1 MNELNLIE
9 EGGSVPVYDDALH
22 FDRTYQDGVN
32 IGLNFITNT
41 RTISFWVKPDY
52 TTFNGMTREFL
63 MAQYAGSGQ
72 RTFYAEFRDTGVI
85 RMYLPTATSGNNNVL
100 IESNAGQY
108 FNGGQW
114 YYISISLDAT
124 TGGTMYVDG
133 VAQTNTAPTATLGFT
148 RSGAIFTWGKFGLLF
163 PTLLGS
169 STQKDLA
176 VWNIAR
182 TQSEIVADMTRVWTG
197 AESGLK
203 AYFPT
208 NEGSGN
214 TIQDIN
220 AVYTGTITTTN
231 PSPTYIDDF
240 MWVREQIGTVGGGI
254 EKSRIDLFED
264 QFVSVTKQSF
274 DVNNL
279 KQRLSGV
286 TNNFVLPFTANNS
299 EVFDY
304 LDLNGNVSN
313 KPYQINYVEYIQDGT
328 PIIKK
333 GRLNL
338 REISDAGYK
347 VDVTHGINDFF
358 DRIRDKYFY
367 EPFESR
373 KIQIDTMSDSE
384 IVKSNNQTIQDAE
397 GVVIPLCDYG
407 FTNPIPTYQQSPF
420 AFIDKAFEFIA
431 EDVGY
436 TFIDSTGGKLDGLLF
451 GGGKLFDY
459 KGEGVKFSNYY
470 TKQISEEFSLSSFIT
485 KKTGFVYS
493 FVNYITNSVGGSF
506 NAFIN
511 TYIDGVLE
519 SSIPMNFGTNSLA
532 TFVSPTVY
540 PRGTKIEVKIDV
552 IVVSSGPT
560 LEISILDDP
569 TSDSSQIGVSDSLN
583 IYYENIFQ
591 NLTQLDFMSYI
602 LEVFNLGFEVDE
614 LNKQIIVYKLNDV
627 YNPNLGNT
635 IDLSDYY
642 SNVMYKKF
650 NSSYGKINRFKYQYE
665 DKFPILF
672 DSEII
677 ANNTN
682 KEKVI
687 IDSGITASFVDA
699 SSKNANIVIADGS
712 QPFMLRANGFDS
724 IDLEESSSDI
734 GYRICKEVRYDDSVH
749 GTITVPV
756 INDLGTSFNML
767 GTQTFLSFDGLDWSS
782 LIEDNYSSLRDHVLN
797 RYQEVKLLMRV
808 PRHLIDA
815 FSFQNKI
822 FISQLNSKFVVQSI
836 KTRPDGLSEWILIK
850 LN

>member
-63 MAQYAGSGQ
+63 MAQYAGSNQ

-85 RMYLPTATSGNNNVL
+85 RMYLPTAVSGNNNVV

-114 YYISISLDAT
+114 YYISVSLDAS

-133 VAQTNTAPTATLGFT
+133 VAQTNTAPTATFGFT
-148 RSGAIFTWGKFGLLF
+148 RTGAIFTWGKFGSAI

-169 STQKDLA
+169 STQKDLV
-176 VWNIAR
+176 VWNTAR
-182 TQSEIVADMTRVWTG
+182 TQSEIVADMTRTWTG
-197 AESGLK
+197 AETGLK

-220 AVYTGTITTTN
+220 LVYTGNIVTTN

-240 MWVREQIGTVGGGI
+240 MWVREVIGSIGASI
-254 EKSRIDLFED
+254 EKSSIDLFEN

-286 TNNFVLPFTANNS
+286 TNNFTLPFTSNNS
-299 EVFDY
+299 KIFDY
-304 LDLNGNVSN
+304 LDLNGNTSN
-313 KPYQINYVEYIQDGT
+313 KPYQLNYVEYIQDGT

-338 REISDAGYK
+338 REVSESGYK

-373 KIQIDTMSDSE
+373 KNN
-384 IVKSNNQTIQDAE
+384 IVSMDAGSIGNSQDITTQSNE

-420 AFIDKAFEFIA
+420 AFIHKAFDFIA
-431 EDVGY
+431 SDVGY

-459 KGEGVKFSNYY
+459 KGESISLSNYY
-470 TKQISEEFSLSSFIT
+470 VVNAPQNILINSFVS
-485 KKTGFVYS
+485 KKTGVVFCDI
-493 FVNYITNSVGGSF
+493 NYESPSTGG
-506 NAFIN
+506 AFIGN
-511 TYIDGVLE
+511 FELYIDGILV
-519 SSIPMNFGTNSLA
+519 NSASFIAGVNNLYSFNSGA
-532 TFVSPTVY
+532 TIYS
-540 PRGTKIEVKIDV
+540 RNSKIELFLNMTSVP
-552 IVVSSGPT
+552 ST
-560 LEISILDDP
+560 LPISILDNP
-569 TSDSSQIGVSDSLN
+569 SLNSSKMGIEDSLN
-583 IYYENIFQ
+583 IYYENIFK

-602 LEVFNLGFEVDE
+602 LEVFNLGFEVNE
-614 LNKQIIVYKLNDV
+614 LNKQITVYKLNDV

-650 NSSYGKINRFKYQYE
+650 TSSYGKINRFKYQYE
-665 DKFPILF
+665 DKSPIIF

-687 IDSGITASFVDA
+687 IDSGITASFIDA

-712 QPFMLRANGFDS
+712 QPFMLKANGFDS

-756 INDLGTSFNML
+756 INEIGTSFNML
-767 GTQTFLSFDGLDWSS
+767 GTQTFLSFDGLDWSN

>member
-63 MAQYAGSGQ
+63 MAQYGGSNQ

-85 RMYLPTATSGNNNVL
+85 RMYLPTAVSGNNNVL

-133 VAQTNTAPTATLGFT
+133 VAQTNTAPAATFGFT
-148 RSGAIFTWGKFGLLF
+148 RTGAIFTWGKFGSAI

-169 STQKDLA
+169 STQKDLV
-176 VWNIAR
+176 VWNTAR

-220 AVYTGTITTTN
+220 SVYTGTITTTN

-240 MWVREQIGTVGGGI
+240 MWIREQIGTVGGGI

-286 TNNFVLPFTANNS
+286 TNNFTLPFTANNS

-338 REISDAGYK
+338 REVSDAGYK
-347 VDVTHGINDFF
+347 VDITHGINDFF
-358 DRIRDKYFY
+358 DRIRDKYLY
-367 EPFESR
+367 EPLVSR
-373 KIQIDTMSDSE
+373 QNQIDEMTA
-384 IVKSNNQTIQDAE
+384 NNQVLSNDPIVQNAE
-397 GVVIPLCDYG
+397 GVVIPLVDYG
-407 FTNPIPTYQQSPF
+407 FVNPVPTYQQTPF
-420 AFIDKAFEFIA
+420 AIIDKTIDFITQ
-431 EDVGY
+431 DTGY
-436 TFIDSTGGKLDGLLF
+436 TFVDSTGGKLQDLIFSPIKPFDVSAEIKELSGNFILNGGDRILLTTFYTTKKGLLQSNLNF
-451 GGGKLFDY
+451 IKNDIVGSNNTVGFD
-459 KGEGVKFSNYY
+459 F
-470 TKQISEEFSLSSFIT
+470 
-485 KKTGFVYS
+485 FV
-493 FVNYITNSVGGSF
+493 
-506 NAFIN
+506 
-511 TYIDGVLE
+511 DGVLFDSYATSFNGE
-519 SSIPMNFGTNSLA
+519 SSDTS
-532 TFVSPTVY
+532 TFSPTVY
-540 PRGTKIEVKIDV
+540 EIGSKLEVFMYSNDPISHSMSVELGKINYFAGSNFGV
-552 IVVSSGPT
+552 
-560 LEISILDDP
+560 
-569 TSDSSQIGVSDSLN
+569 TSTFSL
-583 IYYENIFQ
+583 YYENLFKINQIDFIKYLMELL
-591 NLTQLDFMSYI
+591 NLS
-602 LEVFNLGFEVDE
+602 FEVNEINKTVEFYSLNE
-614 LNKQIIVYKLNDV
+614 L

-642 SNVMYKKF
+642 SNVIYKKF
-650 NSSYGKINRFKYQYE
+650 EGGFGKLNYFKYQYE
-665 DKFPILF
+665 ENKQKSF
-672 DSEII
+672 DGSII

-682 KEKVI
+682 KEKEI
-687 IDSGITASFVDA
+687 IST
-699 SSKNANIVIADGS
+699 
-712 QPFMLRANGFDS
+712 
-724 IDLEESSSDI
+724 DLFACFHESPLDI
-734 GYRICKEVRYDDSVH
+734 GIGYPYLMTSTCYESFDQTS
-749 GTITVPV
+749 TP
-756 INDLGTSFNML
+756 NDLGNRIVKQVRVSGATVSYTSGLAPFNVV
-767 GTQTFLSFDGLDWSS
+767 GDQTVTTFNGLDWSN

-808 PRHLIDA
+808 PRHFIDN

-822 FISQLNSKFVVQSI
+822 FIQQLNSKFVVQSI

>member
-9 EGGSVPVYDDALH
+9 EGGSVPVYDDALK
-22 FDRTYQDGVN
+22 FDSTYNDAVN
-32 IGLNFITNT
+32 IGSNFVTGT
-41 RTISFWVKPDY
+41 RTISFWIKPSF
-52 TTFNGMTREFL
+52 TTFNGMTRQFL
-63 MAQYAGSGQ
+63 AVQYGSSNQ
-72 RTFYAEFRDTGVI
+72 RTFIIEIFDDGLLRCYFSTSV
-85 RMYLPTATSGNNNVL
+85 SGNNYG
-100 IESNAGQY
+100 IIRSDAGQY

-114 YYISISLDAT
+114 YYLTFTIDSV
-124 TGGTMYVDG
+124 TGTKLYVDG
-133 VAQTNTAPTATLGFT
+133 VQQVDTNPNTLQLSRTGAPFYFGGFGPYIT
-148 RSGAIFTWGKFGLLF
+148 HSWSDA
-163 PTLLGS
+163 
-169 STQKDLA
+169 TQKDLA
-176 VWNIAR
+176 VWNTAR
-182 TQSEIVADMTRVWTG
+182 TPSEIVADMTRVWTG
-197 AESGLK
+197 AETGLK

-220 AVYTGTITTTN
+220 SVYTGTITTTN
-231 PSPTYIDDF
+231 PSPTYIDNF

-264 QFVSVTKQSF
+264 QFVSITKQSF

-286 TNNFVLPFTANNS
+286 TNNFTLPFTANNS

-304 LDLNGNVSN
+304 LDLNGNTSN

-338 REISDAGYK
+338 REVSDAGYK

-367 EPFESR
+367 ETFESR
-373 KIQIDTMSDSE
+373 KSQVDTMDDFG
-384 IVKSNNQTIQDAE
+384 IQKSNDLTVQDAE

-407 FTNPIPTYQQSPF
+407 FTNPLPTYQQSPF
-420 AFIDKAFEFIA
+420 AFIDKAFDFMA

-470 TKQISEEFSLSSFIT
+470 TKQISEEFSLISFIT

-506 NAFIN
+506 NAFLN

-540 PRGTKIEVKIDV
+540 PRGTKIEVKINV

-583 IYYENIFQ
+583 IYYENIFK

-602 LEVFNLGFEVDE
+602 LEVFNLGFEVNE
-614 LNKQIIVYKLNDV
+614 LNKQITVYKLNDV

-635 IDLSDYY
+635 IDLSNYY

-665 DKFPILF
+665 DKFPVLF

-734 GYRICKEVRYDDSVH
+734 GYRICKEVRYDDSIH